1 MRCPWPR
8 SRAASESGKASPV
21 LDPPAGRSARSGPSR
36 KQGFGWGEWCCQT
49 GLNCRPLHY
58 QWSALPLSYG
68 SMPGSGE
75 SAQKGRYR
83 RPVLATRTPLAQ
95 ARGRVGRVQECPK
108 KSAVLLQPGQLRADP
123 VPCFLRLRRQRV
135 QRAKHD
141 LEFDHFAESVE
152 FGDFDT
158 PKWPVADIGGKFQRG
173 GVDAAAVQP
182 LIYSP
187 VLNVYSKGPTMKDDK
202 AKRDG
207 QIGQPVKDS
216 RQSRL
221 KLALRENLKRRKS
234 QARGRSDAEGASPE
248 EADASLDDAAGK
260 EPGR

>member
-1 MRCPWPR
+1 
-8 SRAASESGKASPV
+8 
-21 LDPPAGRSARSGPSR
+21 
-36 KQGFGWGEWCCQT
+36 
-49 GLNCRPLHY
+49 
-58 QWSALPLSYG
+58 
-68 SMPGSGE
+68 MPGSGE

-83 RPVLATRTPLAQ
+83 RSVLATRTPLAQ
-95 ARGRVGRVQECPK
+95 ARGSVGRVQECPK
-108 KSAVLLQPGQLRADP
+108 KSAVAPASCFNRPTRRADP
-123 VPCFLRLRRQRV
+123 VPRFLGLRRQRL

-141 LEFDHFAESVE
+141 LDFAGSIE
-152 FGDFDT
+152 FGEFDT

-187 VLNVYSKGPTMKDDK
+187 VLNMYSNRPTMKDDK

-248 EADASLDDAAGK
+248 EADASLDDAGGK